1 MKKQRA
7 HKITAQAHKWVGL
20 ILGLQI
26 LAWTVGGVVMTWLPI
41 EEVRSEHR
49 IAEQPPQ
56 LLGDT
61 KELLSLPELQARI
74 GTPVVSI
81 RYARLEGKPVAHV
94 ITPDNVRTIYDA
106 VSGEKLS
113 PISAALAEQIAV
125 ADFNLDSP
133 VASVKHITT
142 PITEYRRALPVWQVT
157 FADNE
162 ETALYVSPT
171 EARVVARRS
180 NTWRLFDF
188 FWMLHIMDY
197 DERDDFNHPLLMVF
211 ALSTA
216 LFTLSGL
223 TLLIFRFNRRDF
235 NFILG
240 RQRR

>member
-7 HKITAQAHKWVGL
+7 HKLTATAHKWVGL

-49 IAEQPPQ
+49 ITKQPMQ
-56 LLGDT
+56 TLGDT
-61 KELLSLPELQARI
+61 KELLSLSQLQAQI
-74 GTPVVSI
+74 ATPVVSI
-81 RYARLEGKPVAHV
+81 QYAHLLGKPVAHIV
-94 ITPDNVRTIYDA
+94 SANKSRSIYDA
-106 VSGEKLS
+106 ITGKKLS
-113 PISAALAEQIAV
+113 PVGAAMAERIAV
-125 ADFNLDSP
+125 ADFNLDVP
-133 VASVKHITT
+133 VASVKQITA

-157 FADNE
+157 FADQE
-162 ETALYVSPT
+162 ETSLYISPT

-197 DERDDFNHPLLMVF
+197 DERDDFNHPLLMAF
-211 ALSTA
+211 ALSAA

-223 TLLIFRFNRRDF
+223 TLLFFRFNRRDL

-240 RQRR
+240 KKQR